1 MSSSSV
7 WVQLYYEDKR
17 KGSPEQIYKSDLRE
31 GRDWNVASLRG
42 IVKDK
47 LKKELDHAG
56 LTEICVF
63 SPGTKPPFSEANS
76 IRPGKKLVDL
86 IEELITTPPTSDD
99 HPLIVVAPA
108 PPPTPQQPQQHINV
122 RDGVFVLYRG
132 DDKDVEPIGTAFAIS
147 KKLLLT
153 ACHNVVEKDE
163 DGGYSEKTELK
174 VTKKLVKSNDG
185 RMCVA
190 EEGNWSTEVHAHRFN
205 SDVDWAC
212 LKVVDENVSFPF
224 VVPIATA
231 ESDTPEEA
239 TLEKLFIYHCPVQ
252 LFLDDPEMEA
262 CHVMVKESSVG
273 IVGQKTLNFQNGAF
287 PGSCGGPYMYRNK
300 AVALHVD
307 SVSTTKIAEDFAEET
322 KTDKLGRK
330 RKLSREDISRR
341 IADSCAS
348 SHTSLGSGIL
358 LAVRSRIMNLL
369 KE

>member
-63 SPGTKPPFSEANS
+63 SPGTKPPFSQDKA
-76 IRPGKKLVDL
+76 IDPGDPV
-86 IEELITTPPTSDD
+86 PTGTDSR

-108 PPPTPQQPQQHINV
+108 PPPTPQQPQQQQHINV
-122 RDGVFVLYRG
+122 SDGVFVLYRG
-132 DDKDVEPIGTAFAIS
+132 DDEDVEPIGTAFAIS

-174 VTKKLVKSNDG
+174 VTKKLVKSKDG
-185 RMCVA
+185 RMCPA
-190 EEGNWSTEVHAHRFN
+190 EATEGKRSTAVHVHVHRFN
-205 SDVDWAC
+205 RDVDWAC

-231 ESDTPEEA
+231 ESDTPGEA

-252 LFLDDPEMEA
+252 LFLDDSEMEA
-262 CHVMVKESSVG
+262 CHVMVKEASVG

-330 RKLSREDISRR
+330 RKLSREDMTRR

-358 LAVRSRIMNLL
+358 LAVRSGIMNLL